1 MMKKISIACFV
12 FSLIVPVCYG
22 QQPFRFSQYFQNA
35 VTVNPAVAGVED
47 FMDLKVGYRQQWTG
61 IDLSPQTFYLSAHAP
76 LSAKPSEFLYR
87 NNALRISDPEA
98 FDQLETRGAID
109 NSSNVRHGVGGYVL
123 NDQQGVFQQTSAF
136 GTYAAHL
143 RVGPRTRLSVGLAAG
158 INNNRIDTD
167 GLTVGNDR
175 DPTLSRILNQSGGNA
190 SLDLNAGLLLYS
202 ETYYVGY
209 SADRIL
215 RNPITETTDSTN
227 ERQNVYHYGLF
238 GLRLRLNDTWLL
250 MPGAFVGASSGLPL
264 TYDLNVRLRYE
275 ELLWIGA
282 SYRNTGTIAGMLGLN
297 VNNRFNINYA
307 YDYGVSAVRDFRSGT
322 HEIVLGFILFNPQD
336 NHPYLW

>member
-1 MMKKISIACFV
+1 MKRLHLACFI
-12 FSLIVPVCYG
+12 LLTAVPLCYG

-35 VTVNPAVAGVED
+35 VTVNPAVSGVED

-61 IDLSPQTFYLSAHAP
+61 LESSPQTFYLSAHAP
-76 LSAKPSEFLYR
+76 LSAKPGEFIYR
-87 NNALRISDPEA
+87 NNALRISDPDA

-109 NSSNVRHGVGGYVL
+109 NNSSVRHGVGGYIL
-123 NDQQGVFQQTSAF
+123 NDQQDIFQQTSAF

-158 INNNRIDTD
+158 INNSRINTD
-167 GLTVGNDR
+167 GITTANPD
-175 DPTLSRILNQSGGNA
+175 DPTKNRFDLSGGNT

-215 RNPITETTDSTN
+215 RNPITTSTDSTN
-227 ERQNVYHYGLF
+227 ERQNVYHYGLL
-238 GLRLRLNDTWLL
+238 GLRLRLNNSLL
-250 MPGAFVGASSGLPL
+250 LLPGVFIGASSDLPL
-264 TYDLNVRLRYE
+264 TYDVNVRLRYE
-275 ELLWIGA
+275 NLVWVGA
-282 SYRNTGTIAGMLGLN
+282 SYRNSGTMAGMLGLN

-307 YDYGVSAVRDFRSGT
+307 YDYGVSGVRDFRSGT

-336 NHPYLW
+336 NSPYLW